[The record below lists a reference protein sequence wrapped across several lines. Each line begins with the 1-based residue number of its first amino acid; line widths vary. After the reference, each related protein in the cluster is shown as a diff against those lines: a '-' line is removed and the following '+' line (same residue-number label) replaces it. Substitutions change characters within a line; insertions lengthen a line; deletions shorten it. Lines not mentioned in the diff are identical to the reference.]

1 MCKLKKISVVMFW
14 TPVLKG
20 GEGRQ
25 KEGAIGGNGRKRMG
39 RKER

>member
-1 MCKLKKISVVMFW
+1 MCKLKKISGVLLW

-20 GEGRQ
+20 GEGREGER
-25 KEGAIGGNGRKRMG
+25 EGAIGRKGIG